1 MITRRGIT
9 LLALTV
15 LVLVGNLP
23 WVAVAAHAAESPAAP
38 PTSIAYRVDET
49 EILIL
54 EVLVERYLASRGIL
68 GYRHGDR
75 VLLPV
80 GELAAVLEL
89 AITVD
94 PQAGLAEG
102 WISEESNRFRLD
114 VPGRSVTVDGHQLG
128 LDEQCLY
135 VDPDDIYVDSEV
147 LSRWWPLN
155 IEVDLRGMRVRL
167 VARAPVP
174 LVSRLEREKAW
185 ESMGQRRR
193 REEIYPLQKGEYE
206 ALSWPFLDATASY
219 DANRDRSLLK
229 GSLLGRADVARM
241 SMTGFLGYQEDIG
254 NPWTG
259 WLRAERT
266 GPEADLLGP
275 LKATYVAF
283 GDVVGQPSQFIK
295 GTTRGRG
302 VRVSNRPAGAVTE
315 FGATD
320 VTGDAPPGWE
330 AEFYRD
336 GYLHAIQTVPETGHY
351 TFADIPLHTGVNT
364 MRVVL
369 YGPNGQQREDVRKVN
384 ITSSMWQPGSLHYDL
399 VSHQSGESVLGSAT
413 TTTPP
418 EDLGHWIHSL
428 SLGYGLAQGTSL
440 DVAATRRWVA
450 ERDRDYLQARLLQSV
465 DRVLLEGRGIKDLDG
480 GQVLSASMQASLGGH
495 SVLVSQSYFDAF
507 ATDESRYE
515 QSLRHRSEARLSG
528 AYRRGTSNLLNYR
541 LDWQGSLYSG
551 ASLDRRD
558 ELRLYLGRSLGRF
571 QLGHDLDYS
580 RTRSAAGVE
589 RGMSGSLQASGFV
602 RGTRVRF
609 DADYDLLGDPGVN
622 ALGVGLN
629 WRLATD
635 LTAQLSARRQLR
647 EVQSTG
653 IQGNLDWHLNPVRLG
668 LRAGYDTQSKHY
680 IGLSATTSLAR
691 APSGGWLLSS
701 RATSQHGAALAR
713 TYIDVN
719 DNGVFD
725 SGDQPMPEVSFG
737 RNPLWRDIRT
747 DEEGLAFLPGV
758 PADRFVNVLVN
769 LESVEDPYLVTESE
783 GRTTLVHAGGVAKL
797 NFPFQLVGE
806 IEGLVLARPSLRP
819 LRNVG
824 LELVDEAGE
833 RVASAVS
840 EFDGYYVF
848 DRVKPG
854 TYTIRVIMTTLH
866 DGVYHEPDPADV
878 AVPRGGDYV
887 EGPTIFLDRMDAALD
902 ELEVAEAASEPE
914 TVLEVAQADAVADGV
929 GGAGTAGETGGA
941 RTGDGD
947 GEVGGGRTGPS
958 GGPAT
963 SGPDDVIVAEAPARA
978 LPTDAVGADRT
989 PATVAQAAP
998 EPSRPTRPEPRPV
1011 VAPDPGQGPAPDV
1024 TRTLHL
1030 IHELLFESP
1039 LFAR

>member
-9 LLALTV
+9 LLALAV
-15 LVLVGNLP
+15 LALLGNLP
-23 WVAVAAHAAESPAAP
+23 WVVVAAHAAEDPVVT

-68 GYRHGDR
+68 GYRHEDR

-102 WISEESNRFRLD
+102 WINEEKNRFRLD
-114 VPGRSVTVDGHQLG
+114 VPGRSVTVDGHQMG
-128 LDEQCLY
+128 LDEPCLY

-155 IEVDLRGMRVRL
+155 MEVDLRGMRVKL
-167 VARAPVP
+167 AARSPVP

-185 ESMGQRRR
+185 ESIGKDRRR
-193 REEIYPLQKGEYE
+193 QEIYPLQKGEYRT
-206 ALSWPFLDATASY
+206 LGWPFLDATATY
-219 DANRDRSLLK
+219 DANRSRSVFK

-241 SMTGFLGYQEDIG
+241 SMTGFLGYQEDSRT
-254 NPWTG
+254 PWTG

-266 GPEADLLGP
+266 DPEGDILGP
-275 LKATYVAF
+275 LNATYVAV
-283 GDVVGQPSQFIK
+283 GDVIGQPSQFVK

-302 VRVSNRPAGAVTE
+302 VRLSNRPIGAVTE

-330 AEFYRD
+330 AELYRD

-351 TFADIPLHTGVNT
+351 TFTDIPLHTGVNT

-369 YGPNGQQREDVRKVN
+369 YGPNGQQREEVRTVN
-384 ITSSMWQPGSLHYDL
+384 IASSMWKPGSLHYDL

-413 TTTPP
+413 TTMPP

-428 SLGYGLAQGTSL
+428 SLGYGLTHGTSL
-440 DVAATRRWVA
+440 DLEATRRWVA
-450 ERDRDYLQARLLQSV
+450 GRDHDYLQARLLRSV
-465 DRVLLEGRGIKDLDG
+465 DRVLLEGRGIKDRDG
-480 GQVLSASMQASLGGH
+480 GHVLSASMQTRVGGH
-495 SVLVSQSYFDAF
+495 SILLSQSYLDRF
-507 ATDESRYE
+507 ATDESHYE
-515 QSLRHRSEARLSG
+515 QSLRYRSEARISG

-541 LDWQGSLYSG
+541 LDWTGSAYDGDSV
-551 ASLDRRD
+551 DRRD
-558 ELRLYLGRSLGRF
+558 LLRLYLGRSVGRF
-571 QLGHDLDYS
+571 HLGHDLDYS
-580 RTRSAAGVE
+580 RTHSPAEVE
-589 RGMSGSLQASGFV
+589 SRVSGNLQASGFV
-602 RGTRVRF
+602 RGTRVRL
-609 DADYDLLGDPGVN
+609 DTDYDLRGDPGVN
-622 ALGVGLN
+622 SVGIGLN
-629 WRLATD
+629 RHLSTSF
-635 LTAQLSARRQLR
+635 TAQLLARRQMRGL
-647 EVQSTG
+647 QSTS

-668 LRAGYDTQSKHY
+668 LRAGYDTESKHY

-691 APSGGWLLSS
+691 SPKGGWLLSS
-701 RATSQHGAALAR
+701 RATTQHGAALAR
-713 TYIDVN
+713 TYIDLN

-725 SGDQPMPEVSFG
+725 AGDQPMPEVSFG
-737 RNPLWRDIRT
+737 RNSLWRDIRT
-747 DEEGLAFLPGV
+747 DGEGLAFLPGV

-783 GRTTLVHAGGVAKL
+783 GRTTLIHAGGVAKL
-797 NFPFQLVGE
+797 DFPFHMVGE
-806 IEGLVLARPSLRP
+806 IEGLVLAKPSLRP

-824 LELVDEAGE
+824 LELVNEAGE

-854 TYTIRVIMTTLH
+854 TYSIRVVMTTLR
-866 DGVYHEPDPADV
+866 DGVYAEPDPEAV
-878 AVPRGGDYV
+878 AVPAGGDYV
-887 EGPTIFLDRMDAALD
+887 EGPTIYLERIDGFID
-902 ELEVAEAASEPE
+902 EVEVAEAEPE
-914 TVLEVAQADAVADGV
+914 PVELAPIEVVQGDGS
-929 GGAGTAGETGGA
+929 GSAGEPGSGPGAGSGAGSGTGTGTGAGTGT
-941 RTGDGD
+941 
-947 GEVGGGRTGPS
+947 GRTDRTAAGT
-958 GGPAT
+958 GTTTRPAT
-963 SGPDDVIVAEAPARA
+963 PRTTEAPARA
-978 LPTDAVGADRT
+978 TVPQAWPAQPVT
-989 PATVAQAAP
+989 PQPAA
-998 EPSRPTRPEPRPV
+998 PV
-1011 VAPDPGQGPAPDV
+1011 VASAPTAPVTGPTPEV
-1024 TRTLHL
+1024 SRTLHL
-1030 IHELLFESP
+1030 IHELLHQSQ

>member
-9 LLALTV
+9 LLALAV
-15 LVLVGNLP
+15 LALVGNLP
-23 WVAVAAHAAESPAAP
+23 WVAVAAHAAEGPTAA

-114 VPGRSVTVDGHQLG
+114 VPGRSVTIDGHQMG
-128 LDEQCLY
+128 IDEPCLY

-155 IEVDLRGMRVRL
+155 MEVDLRGMRVRL
-167 VARAPVP
+167 AARSPLP

-185 ESMGQRRR
+185 ESIGKERR
-193 REEIYPLQKGEYE
+193 REEVYPLQRGEYGI
-206 ALSWPFLDATASY
+206 LGWPFLDATASY
-219 DANRDRSLLK
+219 DVNRDRSLFK

-241 SMTGFLGYQEDIG
+241 SMTGFLGYQEASG

-259 WLRAERT
+259 WLRTERT
-266 GPEADLLGP
+266 GPEGDLLGP
-275 LKATYVAF
+275 LNATYIAV

-302 VRVSNRPAGAVTE
+302 LRVSNRPVGAVTE

-330 AEFYRD
+330 AELYRD

-351 TFADIPLHTGVNT
+351 TFADVPLHTGVNT

-369 YGPNGQQREDVRKVN
+369 YGPNGQQREDVRTVN
-384 ITSSMWQPGSLHYDL
+384 IASSMWKPGSLHYDL

-413 TTTPP
+413 TTMAP

-428 SLGYGLAQGTSL
+428 SLGYGLAHGTSL
-440 DVAATRRWVA
+440 DVAATRRWA
-450 ERDRDYLQARLLQSV
+450 DDRDRDYLQARLLRSV
-465 DRVLLEGRGIKDLDG
+465 DRVLLEGRGIKELDG
-480 GQVLSASMQASLGGH
+480 GQVLSASMQARLGGH
-495 SVLVSQSYFDAF
+495 SVLLSQSYFDGF

-515 QSLRHRSEARLSG
+515 QSLRHRSEARVSG

-541 LDWQGSLYSG
+541 LDWQGSVYNG

-558 ELRLYLGRSLGRF
+558 LLRLYLGRSIGRF
-571 QLGHDLDYS
+571 QLGHDLAYS
-580 RTRSAAGVE
+580 RARSVAGVE
-589 RGMSGSLQASGFV
+589 RSMNGNLQATGFV
-602 RGTRVRF
+602 RGIRVRL
-609 DADYDLLGDPGVN
+609 DADYDVLDDPGANSVG
-622 ALGVGLN
+622 LGLN
-629 WRLATD
+629 WHLATD
-635 LTAQLSARRQLR
+635 LTAQFSARRQLR
-647 EVQSTG
+647 GVRSTG
-653 IQGNLDWHLNPVRLG
+653 VQGNLDWHLSPVRLG

-701 RATSQHGAALAR
+701 RATTQHGAALAR
-713 TYIDVN
+713 TYIDLN

-725 SGDQPMPEVSFG
+725 AGDQPMPEVSFG
-737 RNPLWRDIRT
+737 RNSLWQDIRT
-747 DEEGLAFLPGV
+747 DDEGLAFLPGM

-769 LESVEDPYLVTESE
+769 LDSVEDPYLVTESE
-783 GRTTLVHAGGVAKL
+783 GRTTLIHAGGVAKID
-797 NFPFQLVGE
+797 FPFHMVGE
-806 IEGLVLARPSLRP
+806 IEGLVLAQPSMRP

-824 LELVDEAGE
+824 LELVDAEGN

-854 TYTIRVIMTTLH
+854 TYSIRVVMTTLR
-866 DGVYHEPDPADV
+866 DGVYAEPPAEPV
-878 AVPRGGDYV
+878 AVPAGGDYV
-887 EGPTIFLDRMDAALD
+887 EGPTIYLERIDGFV
-902 ELEVAEAASEPE
+902 EEPEVAVAAP
-914 TVLEVAQADAVADGV
+914 TPVKVTPVEVAQTEDDSSVDRAAVPIAPAWMAAEVASPAAPKRPARTVAAPPVVTAEATTPTTPIAPAVA
-929 GGAGTAGETGGA
+929 
-941 RTGDGD
+941 
-947 GEVGGGRTGPS
+947 
-958 GGPAT
+958 
-963 SGPDDVIVAEAPARA
+963 
-978 LPTDAVGADRT
+978 L
-989 PATVAQAAP
+989 
-998 EPSRPTRPEPRPV
+998 
-1011 VAPDPGQGPAPDV
+1011 APDV
-1024 TRTLHL
+1024 SRTLHL
-1030 IHELLFESP
+1030 IHELLHQSL